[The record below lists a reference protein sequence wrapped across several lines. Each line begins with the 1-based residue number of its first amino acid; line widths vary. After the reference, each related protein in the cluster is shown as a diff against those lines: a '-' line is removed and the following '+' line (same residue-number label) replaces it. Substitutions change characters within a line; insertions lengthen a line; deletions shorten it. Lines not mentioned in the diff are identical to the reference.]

1 MGYPLPVTLR
11 ADSARVRAQ
20 TLAAARA
27 RIAAGDLELPMNAI
41 AKEAGVGVGTVYRH
55 FPSRRSLL
63 EGLATESFT
72 ELVAEARAAAENPD
86 IATGLAN
93 LLRAALRRQLTDA
106 SLAAV
111 LSEPG
116 FECVDTQNL
125 SRELGAASLRVLD
138 RAREAGVVRPDV
150 TPDDFRRLTCGI
162 QHAARS
168 GGDPEAAAD
177 RYLDIV
183 LKGLRPEKD

>member
-1 MGYPLPVTLR
+1 MTLR

-27 RIAAGDLELPMNAI
+27 RIEAGDLELPMNAI

-55 FPSRRSLL
+55 FATRRALL

-72 ELVAEARAAAENPD
+72 ALIEEAREAAENPD
-86 IATGLAN
+86 VAAGLAG

-111 LSEPG
+111 LAEPG
-116 FECVDTQNL
+116 FECADTAEL
-125 SRELGAASLRVLD
+125 SKELGAASLRVMD
-138 RAREAGVVRPDV
+138 RAREAGVIRPDV

-168 GGDPEAAAD
+168 GDDPEAAAD

-183 LKGLRPEKD
+183 LKGLEP

>member
-1 MGYPLPVTLR
+1 VTLR

-20 TLAAARA
+20 TIAAARA
-27 RIAAGDLELPMNAI
+27 RVEAGDLELPMNAI

-55 FPSRRSLL
+55 FPTRRALL

-72 ELVAEARAAAENPD
+72 ALIEEARAAAEHPD
-86 IATGLAN
+86 VATGLAN

-111 LSEPG
+111 LSEPA
-116 FECVDTQNL
+116 FECADTAEL
-125 SRELGAASLRVLD
+125 SKELGEAALRVMD
-138 RAREAGVVRPDV
+138 RAREAGVIRPDV

-177 RYLDIV
+177 RYLDIMM
-183 LKGLRPEKD
+183 KGLTP